1 MDPYV
6 YYEYGNQKHKSTIA
20 KGQGMNPRWEN
31 EVKVFSLQKNPTA
44 MKVSIYDREIFKW
57 DDLVGQTSF
66 EVNKTGL
73 FFLPVYLN
81 DKKSGEVM
89 FHLSKHK

>member
-1 MDPYV
+1 
-6 YYEYGNQKHKSTIA
+6 
-20 KGQGMNPRWEN
+20 
-31 EVKVFSLQKNPTA
+31 
-44 MKVSIYDREIFKW
+44 MKVSIYDRELFKW